1 MSSQSKP
8 PHFPEPEGT
17 GHSAEPEA
25 TADEAKLAE
34 ALARALEE
42 PRAERERGGEHLGGL
57 LETATLVKASR
68 HFELPEE
75 RKKSLRVEL
84 DALLA
89 ERDAA
94 RATRKK
100 TTGLWWRLSLLAAGV
115 AGVFATVRV
124 ASHAEAP
131 ERVAATEPASTAA
144 TTTTP
149 GSPAPATNDGATPPP
164 ALLRAQA
171 AALAKAVVPSDAAGA
186 ESRAALDRELRTY
199 RSTLMASLD
208 ERLR

>member
-1 MSSQSKP
+1 MPRQSKP
-8 PHFPEPEGT
+8 PHFPEPEGAE
-17 GHSAEPEA
+17 HSAEPEP

-34 ALARALEE
+34 ALARALDE
-42 PRAERERGGEHLGGL
+42 PRAERDRGGEHLGGL

-75 RKKSLRVEL
+75 RKQSLRVEL
-84 DALLA
+84 DTLLA
-89 ERDAA
+89 ERDEA
-94 RATRKK
+94 RAGRKK

-115 AGVFATVRV
+115 AGVFATVRI

-131 ERVAATEPASTAA
+131 EKVAATEPAAAVATATGA
-144 TTTTP
+144 
-149 GSPAPATNDGATPPP
+149 PAPPANAGATPPP

-171 AALAKAVVPSDAAGA
+171 AALAKAAVPSDAADA